1 MPKKEEDP
9 IPEGHRPEEFLTDA
23 QLVEYYEK
31 FPDKHPH
38 AQGTTGHTVAVEA
51 DDSMGTEDK

>member
-1 MPKKEEDP
+1 MPKNVDP
-9 IPEGHRPEEFLTDA
+9 IPEGHRPEEFLNDA
-23 QLVEYYEK
+23 ALVEYYQQ

-38 AQGTTGHTVAVEA
+38 AQGATGTTVEVEA

>member
-1 MPKKEEDP
+1 MPKKEDP
-9 IPEGHRPEEFLTDA
+9 IPEGRRPEEFLDDA
-23 QLVEYYEK
+23 HLVEYYAQ

-38 AQGTTGHTVAVEA
+38 AQGATGTTVAVEA